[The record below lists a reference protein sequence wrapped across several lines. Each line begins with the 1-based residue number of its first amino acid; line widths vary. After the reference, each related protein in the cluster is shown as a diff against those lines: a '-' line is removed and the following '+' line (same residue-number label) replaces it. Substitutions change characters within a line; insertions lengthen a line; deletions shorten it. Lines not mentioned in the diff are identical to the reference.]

1 MFFKLIDE
9 NNRKRQWI
17 TLFKKDV
24 NIYPKLG
31 GSPGPVVMGDDSV
44 SLGRGFESWRQIMND
59 TWTFSHWF
67 VVKIALSVWKD
78 QKSTKKRP
86 GLSLLK
92 DVKFY
97 PKHDIVA

>member
-31 GSPGPVVMGDDSV
+31 GSPGPVVMGSDSV
-44 SLGRGFESWRQIMND
+44 SLGRGFES
-59 TWTFSHWF
+59 
-67 VVKIALSVWKD
+67 
-78 QKSTKKRP
+78 
-86 GLSLLK
+86 
-92 DVKFY
+92 
-97 PKHDIVA
+97 